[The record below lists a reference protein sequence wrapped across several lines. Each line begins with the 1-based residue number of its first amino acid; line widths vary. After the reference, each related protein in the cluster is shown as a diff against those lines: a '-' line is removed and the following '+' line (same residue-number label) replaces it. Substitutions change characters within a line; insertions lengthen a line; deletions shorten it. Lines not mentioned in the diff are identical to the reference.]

1 MTGTGREHEP
11 DAERLFEDHFEFAD
25 GTSVHAVAWRV
36 PESHAYPDGVHY
48 RFHFGSPEGTI
59 VRYDNAHGGRHE
71 RHNPDGTIDDVEFT
85 DVESHYLQF
94 RDEVARWRREV
105 RE

>member
-1 MTGTGREHEP
+1 MTGTEQEDDR
-11 DAERLFEDHFEFAD
+11 DAARLFEDHVEFGD
-25 GTSVHAVAWRV
+25 GTSVHVVAWDV

-59 VRYDNAHGGRHE
+59 IRYDNAHAGRHE
-71 RHNPDGTIDDVEFT
+71 RHNPDGSVDDVEFT
-85 DVESHYLQF
+85 DVGNHYLRF
-94 RDEVARWRREV
+94 RDEVAGWRREV